1 MRGQQ
6 HTDAF
11 SRLNPKCCV
20 PVLEAG
26 DFVLTESS
34 AILKYLAD
42 LHDSALYPK
51 DLKQRARVNE
61 YMDWF
66 NTDFYRSW
74 GYDFIYPQVLPH
86 HARATAA
93 DTRATIAFGKA
104 ESHKTL
110 QLLDQK
116 LLGGKRWLC
125 GDALTIA
132 DLFAAAI
139 VSLGALVGAD
149 EAPYARVRRWM
160 NKIRA
165 IPEWSAV
172 NEGFDAWVAATRQ
185 ASAQD
190 ALRTTS

>member
-1 MRGQQ
+1 M
-6 HTDAF
+6 
-11 SRLNPKCCV
+11 
-20 PVLEAG
+20 
-26 DFVLTESS
+26 
-34 AILKYLAD
+34 
-42 LHDSALYPK
+42 
-51 DLKQRARVNE
+51 RARQPP
-61 YMDWF
+61 
-66 NTDFYRSW
+66 TPAPPS
-74 GYDFIYPQVLPH
+74 
-86 HARATAA
+86 
-93 DTRATIAFGKA
+93 AFGKA

-125 GDALTIA
+125 GDASTIA
-132 DLFAAAI
+132 DLSAAAI